1 MGAEMFLYRHFN
13 RTASP
18 YYYVLV
24 QSISILTRE
33 KRHFAFSH
41 LDKIAFSLD
50 QIFILP
56 LIKL

>member
-1 MGAEMFLYRHFN
+1 MFLYRHFN